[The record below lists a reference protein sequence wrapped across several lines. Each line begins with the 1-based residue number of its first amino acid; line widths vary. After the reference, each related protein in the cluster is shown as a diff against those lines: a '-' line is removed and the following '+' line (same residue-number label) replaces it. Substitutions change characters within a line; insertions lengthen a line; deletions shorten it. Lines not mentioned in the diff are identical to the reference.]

1 MTEKK
6 PTMDKPTKVGIYAR
20 VSRDEQ
26 NLDNQLLILRDAIAD
41 HNAKVQADNKG
52 SLWIVVD
59 EYTDKLSG
67 ANANRPGITR
77 LMQDAE
83 DGKVGLILATK
94 LDRIARSS
102 LNLANI
108 CAKLDKWQ
116 VGLKFIEQPID
127 FTSPEGRLLRTFLGA
142 IAEFELELIHS
153 RTKDGQARARREGKI
168 IGRPK
173 TSLSDYQ
180 IQKAKEILAA
190 NPDISQR
197 QFAEQFIGIGRRQLI
212 EELRKLG
219 IWTK

>member
-1 MTEKK
+1 MAEKK
-6 PTMDKPTKVGIYAR
+6 SINVGIYAR

-26 NLDNQLLILRDAIAD
+26 NLDNQLLILRDAVKD
-41 HNAKVQADNKG
+41 HNDKVREDGKG
-52 SLWIVVD
+52 IEWITVD

-67 ANANRPGITR
+67 ANASRPGINR

-83 DGKVGLILATK
+83 EGKIDLILATK
-94 LDRIARSS
+94 IDRIARSS

-153 RTKDGQARARREGKI
+153 RTKDGQARARKEGKI

-173 TSLSDYQ
+173 TVLSDYQ

-197 QFAEQFIGIGRRQLI
+197 QFADQFIGIGRRQLI

>member
-1 MTEKK
+1 MAEKK
-6 PTMDKPTKVGIYAR
+6 SINVGIYAR

-26 NLDNQLLILRDAIAD
+26 NLDNQLLILRDAVKD
-41 HNAKVQADNKG
+41 HNDKVREDGKG
-52 SLWIVVD
+52 IEWITVD

-67 ANANRPGITR
+67 ANASRPGINR

-83 DGKVGLILATK
+83 EGKIDLILATK
-94 LDRIARSS
+94 IDRIARSS

-153 RTKDGQARARREGKI
+153 RTKDGQARARKEGKI

-173 TSLSDYQ
+173 TVLSDYQ

-190 NPDISQR
+190 NPNISQR
-197 QFAEQFIGIGRRQLI
+197 QFADQFIGIGRRQLI

>member
-6 PTMDKPTKVGIYAR
+6 PNDKPINVGIYAR

-26 NLDNQLLILRDAIAD
+26 NLDNQLLILRDAVKE
-41 HNAKVQADNKG
+41 HNDKVREDGKG
-52 SLWIVVD
+52 IEWITVD

-67 ANANRPGITR
+67 ANASRPGINR

-83 DGKVGLILATK
+83 EGKINLILATK
-94 LDRIARSS
+94 IDRIARSS

-153 RTKDGQARARREGKI
+153 RTKDGQARARKEGKI

-173 TSLSDYQ
+173 TVLSDYQ

-197 QFAEQFIGIGRRQLI
+197 QFADQFIGIGRRQLI

>member
-1 MTEKK
+1 MAEKK
-6 PTMDKPTKVGIYAR
+6 SINVGIYAR

-26 NLDNQLLILRDAIAD
+26 NLDNQLLILRDAVKE
-41 HNAKVQADNKG
+41 HNDKVREDGKG
-52 SLWIVVD
+52 IEWITVD

-67 ANANRPGITR
+67 ANASRPGINR

-83 DGKVGLILATK
+83 EGKIDLILATK
-94 LDRIARSS
+94 IDRIARSS

-153 RTKDGQARARREGKI
+153 RTKDGQARARKEGKV

-173 TSLSDYQ
+173 TVLSDYQ
-180 IQKAKEILAA
+180 IQKAREILAA

-197 QFAEQFIGIGRRQLI
+197 QFADQFIGIGRRQLI

>member
-1 MTEKK
+1 MAEKK
-6 PTMDKPTKVGIYAR
+6 SINVGIYAR

-26 NLDNQLLILRDAIAD
+26 NLDNQLLILRDAVKD
-41 HNAKVQADNKG
+41 HNDKVREDGKG
-52 SLWIVVD
+52 IEWITVD

-67 ANANRPGITR
+67 ANASRPGINR

-83 DGKVGLILATK
+83 DGKINLILATK
-94 LDRIARSS
+94 IDRIARSS

-108 CAKLDKWQ
+108 CVKLDKWQ

-153 RTKDGQARARREGKI
+153 RTKDGQARARKEGKI

-173 TSLSDYQ
+173 TVLSDYQ

-197 QFAEQFIGIGRRQLI
+197 QFADQFIGIGRRQLI

>member
-1 MTEKK
+1 MAEKK
-6 PTMDKPTKVGIYAR
+6 SINVGIYAR

-26 NLDNQLLILRDAIAD
+26 NLDNQLLILRDAVKD
-41 HNAKVQADNKG
+41 HNDKVREDGKG
-52 SLWIVVD
+52 IEWITVD

-67 ANANRPGITR
+67 ANASRPGINR

-83 DGKVGLILATK
+83 EGKIDLILATK
-94 LDRIARSS
+94 IDRIARSS

-153 RTKDGQARARREGKI
+153 RTKDGQARARKEGKV

-173 TSLSDYQ
+173 TVLSDYQ
-180 IQKAKEILAA
+180 IQKAREILAA

-197 QFAEQFIGIGRRQLI
+197 QFADQFIGIGRRQLI
-212 EELRKLG
+212 EELRKIG